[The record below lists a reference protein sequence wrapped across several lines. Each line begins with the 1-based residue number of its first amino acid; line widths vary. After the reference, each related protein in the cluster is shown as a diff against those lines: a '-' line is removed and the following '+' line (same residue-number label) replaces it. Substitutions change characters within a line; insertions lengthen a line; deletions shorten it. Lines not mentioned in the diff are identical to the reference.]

1 MALTAAIIVPT
12 RGRAGY
18 LARAL
23 ASISEQAR
31 GEGVEVV
38 VVDDG
43 PDEQTRAAAQAA
55 GARYVAH
62 ERSLG
67 LNAARNTAI
76 GATDAD
82 WLFFVDDD
90 VEARAG
96 WLAALLVA
104 ARGTGPDV
112 AVLAGAIHARIENPR
127 YRQCGREGAPITF
140 LSEDRGVAWGA
151 NLGVRRAWVDR
162 VGPFDAGRELYG
174 DEQEWQDRVRAA
186 GGRVLWVPDAA
197 LDHVRS
203 GPDATVRALARA
215 AYGRG
220 KASRRYDAFK
230 GRTPSR
236 AAELALLARATL
248 HGPLHRC
255 SNGPVMA
262 AHSLGRLLALDSGV
276 CPLSPEL
283 ESGDSPL
290 IPDFLSGE
298 SGHVAGKRGAV
309 RRIADR
315 VVDVAAAPLARRLD
329 HEDGPRLKVLVL
341 AVARPENAG
350 TWGTARAEL
359 GRSRHDVEI
368 RETDGAGA
376 GKFQNLNA
384 LLGGVQPQADWLLVC
399 DDDVVLPPRFLDR
412 FLAGAG
418 RAGLK
423 LAQPAH
429 RLHSHTGWRVTR
441 RRLGATVRET
451 NFVEIGPVTA
461 FQRDTFGVLVPFPD
475 LTMGWGLDVH
485 WAAVSAQHGWPIG
498 VVDATPVLHLNPAAE
513 TYPRAAAITEAERF
527 LAGRP
532 YVRRAEI
539 TTLRTHR

>member
-23 ASISEQAR
+23 ASIREQAR

-43 PDEQTRAAAQAA
+43 PDEQTRAAAEGA

-90 VEARAG
+90 VEVRAG
-96 WLAALLVA
+96 WLAALLAA
-104 ARGTGPDV
+104 ARGAGPEV

-140 LSEDRGVAWGA
+140 LEEDRGVAWGA
-151 NLGVRRAWVDR
+151 NLGVRRAWVER

-186 GGRVLWVPDAA
+186 GGRVLWVPEAA

-215 AYGRG
+215 AYERG

-230 GRTPSR
+230 GRAPSR

-255 SNGPVMA
+255 SNGSVIA
-262 AHSLGRLLALDSGV
+262 AHSLGRLAARTW
-276 CPLSPEL
+276 
-283 ESGDSPL
+283 GDSPHSGV
-290 IPDFLSGE
+290 PDFLSGE
-298 SGHVAGKRGAV
+298 SGHVAGKRGAL

-315 VVDVAAAPLARRLD
+315 VADVPAAALARRLD
-329 HEDGPRLKVLVL
+329 RDDGPRLKVLVL
-341 AVARPENAG
+341 AVVRPQNAR
-350 TWGTARAEL
+350 TWAAARAEL
-359 GRSRHDVEI
+359 ERSRHDVEV
-368 RETDGAGA
+368 RETGGAGA

-429 RLHSHTGWRVTR
+429 RLNSHTGWRVTR
-441 RRLGATVRET
+441 RRLGAIVRET

-485 WAAVSAQHGWPIG
+485 WAAVAAQHGWPIG
-498 VVDATPVLHLNPAAE
+498 VVDATPVLHLNPAADS
-513 TYPRAAAITEAERF
+513 YPRAAAITEAERF
-527 LAGRP
+527 LDGRP

-539 TTLRTHR
+539 RTLRTHR